1 MNASKYKLTDS
12 YLLVVSTL
20 AVVFVLTLT
29 TISIHLLI
37 EEENEGRRPQKKKV
51 LGTSMENNEKYFW
64 VEFLAENPYYYPGW
78 KRLNEI
84 SNETNDIKLQEETK
98 MKLIK
103 LKPIEE

>member
-1 MNASKYKLTDS
+1 MTAFKHKLNDR
-12 YLLVVSTL
+12 YLLVISTL

-29 TISIHLLI
+29 TISIHLLVGK
-37 EEENEGRRPQKKKV
+37 ENEGRGPQKKKV
-51 LGTSMENNEKYFW
+51 LGTSMENNEKSFW
-64 VEFLAENPYYYPGW
+64 IEFIAENPYYYPGL

-84 SNETNDIKLQEETK
+84 SIETNDIKLQEETK